1 MASKGNI
8 EMDVVVEDQTSVG
21 LASAQKNIDNFT
33 TKNAKS
39 SKSLKKD
46 WSGLGDLFS
55 TLLPRGMQ
63 RTVRSFRSTSRSVG
77 RLSKSFKVL
86 KAAWASVGIGLAI
99 IAVEQLIENWDK
111 LSEAIG
117 ISSAADKRNAEITKR
132 SNEQRQE
139 ITNSLIAQ
147 QEAYLSVLD
156 DEYASEQQ
164 RAVAIEKLNENLN
177 GLIDTEADL
186 ETQREQARVGVQAT
200 IRFQNAQI
208 ENAAALEKVEKARA
222 AQQEGESLW
231 FERKI
236 DTVKRL
242 AKDVADAEENAATW
256 AETLTFQTV
265 EYNKRVGEANQL
277 ITDRADAEKE
287 AARLKA
293 ESLRQE
299 EANAKYL
306 ADLEKK
312 LNEEILLNSI
322 ESEQLR
328 EEKVLELRMQE
339 QKKKAEDAGATAAQL
354 QLIEQDYQNDLR
366 KLRKRFTD
374 EEEAEKLRNEAE
386 RIADNEA
393 LQEEL
398 FLNSLNEEEREKA
411 SAERIYNNRLEMAKG
426 NVALLLQVQEEYLQE
441 LDIITDKYAQER
453 LDKSQEETDE
463 EIRIKQAGQKLLVS
477 STRQLFGAM
486 EELAGENA
494 EQAKA
499 FAIADVLLAQAVSTA
514 NAIRAASQASGD
526 PYTLVANII
535 VAVASIVSAF
545 VGVRQLLEE
554 AGASGGGFGGGGG
567 VAPTAALV
575 PEQVSRTESVG
586 KSFVVQSDLEGA
598 NLQANQ
604 LYNQTALGGG

>member
-8 EMDVVVEDQTSVG
+8 GMDVIVEDQTSVG

-33 TKNAKS
+33 QRNAKS

-55 TLLPRGMQ
+55 TVLPRGMQ

-99 IAVEQLIENWDK
+99 IAIEQLIENWDK
-111 LSEAIG
+111 VTEALGFYNKEAEESKKLNKLIVESQAQLGSEMIG
-117 ISSAADKRNAEITKR
+117 YLQIISDLNAE
-132 SNEQRQE
+132 E
-139 ITNSLIAQ
+139 SL
-147 QEAYLSVLD
+147 
-156 DEYASEQQ
+156 
-164 RAVAIEKLNENLN
+164 RAAAIERINNQLGNV
-177 GLIDTEADL
+177 IDTEASAN
-186 ETQREQARVGVQAT
+186 EQREQALNLSGL
-200 IRFQNAQI
+200 
-208 ENAAALEKVEKARA
+208 ALEIDKQRNLENDKRRKFREAEAAYDADSTNAEKTQAYLDAGVEVEKVTKN
-222 AQQEGESLW
+222 L
-231 FERKI
+231 
-236 DTVKRL
+236 L
-242 AKDVADAEENAATW
+242 ALE
-256 AETLTFQTV
+256 V
-265 EYNKRVGEANQL
+265 ELNKL
-277 ITDRADAEKE
+277 IT
-287 AARLKA
+287 

-328 EEKVLELRMQE
+328 EEKVLELRMEE

-354 QLIEQDYQNDLR
+354 LLIAEDYENDLR

-374 EEEAEKLRNEAE
+374 EDEAEKLRDEAE

-398 FLNSLNEEEREKA
+398 YLSSLSDEERERA
-411 SAERIYNNRLEMAKG
+411 NAERRYNDRLEMARG
-426 NVALLLQVQEEYLQE
+426 NVALLLQVQEEFLQDKE
-441 LDIITDKYAQER
+441 NITDKYAQER

-463 EIRIKQAGQKLLVS
+463 ELAIKKQSWDLMVKG
-477 STRQLFGAM
+477 TRQLFGAM

-499 FAIADVLLAQAVSTA
+499 FAIADVLLAQAVATA
-514 NAIRAASQASGD
+514 KAIEAAAKSAND
-526 PYTLVANII
+526 PVSLIANII
-535 VAVASIVSAF
+535 IAVASIVSAF
-545 VGVRQLLEE
+545 VGVRQLLED
-554 AGASGGGFGGGGG
+554 AGATGLGGGGGGG
-567 VAPTAALV
+567 VSPTAALV

>member
-8 EMDVVVEDQTSVG
+8 GMDVIVEDQTSVG

-33 TKNAKS
+33 QRNAKS

-55 TLLPRGMQ
+55 TVLPRGMQ

-99 IAVEQLIENWDK
+99 IAIEQLIENWDK
-111 LSEAIG
+111 VTEALGFYNKEAEESKKLNKLIVESQAQLGSEMIG
-117 ISSAADKRNAEITKR
+117 YLQIISDLNAE
-132 SNEQRQE
+132 E
-139 ITNSLIAQ
+139 SL
-147 QEAYLSVLD
+147 
-156 DEYASEQQ
+156 
-164 RAVAIEKLNENLN
+164 RAAAIERINNQLGNV
-177 GLIDTEADL
+177 IDTEASAN
-186 ETQREQARVGVQAT
+186 EQREQALNLSGL
-200 IRFQNAQI
+200 
-208 ENAAALEKVEKARA
+208 ALEIDKQRNLENDKRRKFREAEAAYDADSTNAEKTQAYLDAGVEVEKVTKN
-222 AQQEGESLW
+222 L
-231 FERKI
+231 
-236 DTVKRL
+236 L
-242 AKDVADAEENAATW
+242 ALE
-256 AETLTFQTV
+256 V
-265 EYNKRVGEANQL
+265 ELNKL
-277 ITDRADAEKE
+277 ITDKSEAEKE

-328 EEKVLELRMQE
+328 EEKVLELRMEE

-354 QLIEQDYQNDLR
+354 LLIAEDYENDLR

-374 EEEAEKLRNEAE
+374 EDEAEKLRDEAE

-398 FLNSLNEEEREKA
+398 YLSSLSDEERERA
-411 SAERIYNNRLEMAKG
+411 NAERRYNDRLEMARG
-426 NVALLLQVQEEYLQE
+426 NVALLLQVQEEFLQDKE
-441 LDIITDKYAQER
+441 NITDKYAQER

-463 EIRIKQAGQKLLVS
+463 ELAIKKQSWDLMVKG
-477 STRQLFGAM
+477 TRQLFGAM

-499 FAIADVLLAQAVSTA
+499 FAIADVLLAQAVATA
-514 NAIRAASQASGD
+514 KAIEAAAKSAND
-526 PYTLVANII
+526 PVSLIANII
-535 VAVASIVSAF
+535 IAVASIVSAF
-545 VGVRQLLEE
+545 VGVRQLLED
-554 AGASGGGFGGGGG
+554 AGATGLGGGGGGG
-567 VAPTAALV
+567 VSPTAALV